1 MINGIGY
8 SYQLL
13 NFRKTNQL
21 KRKSFLQQLVI
32 SAGGLV
38 AIPNLVNAKTTSAKN
53 LLTDDPLPLDMV
65 KDFVVAGHK
74 DLDKIKT
81 MLKEKP
87 NLLYAAWDWGNGDFE
102 TALEGAGH
110 LGLKDI
116 ASYLIEKGARPN
128 IFVLTMLGKTKEVKT
143 LLKSYP
149 ELLNSKGPHGFTL
162 LHHAQKGGDDS
173 KTLLKYF
180 QDKGL
185 KETNIKIKN

>member
-1 MINGIGY
+1 MGY

-21 KRKSFLQQLVI
+21 KRKSFLQQLAI
-32 SAGGLV
+32 GAGGLV
-38 AIPNLVNAKTTSAKN
+38 AIPNLLYAKSTSSKN
-53 LLTDDPLPLDMV
+53 LLTDDPLPPDMV

-74 DLDKIKT
+74 DLDKIKS

-110 LGLKDI
+110 MGLKDI
-116 ASYLIEKGARPN
+116 ASYLIEQGARPN
-128 IFVLTMLGKTKEVKT
+128 IFVLTMLGKTREVKT

-162 LHHAQKGGDDS
+162 LHHAQKGGDVS

>member
-1 MINGIGY
+1 MVMN
-8 SYQLL
+8 
-13 NFRKTNQL
+13 
-21 KRKSFLQQLVI
+21 RKSFIQKTVLG
-32 SAGGLV
+32 AGG
-38 AIPNLVNAKTTSAKN
+38 IITTTSILFSQTTSLK
-53 LLTDDPLPLDMV
+53 TPPKDDPLPLEMV

-74 DLDKIKT
+74 DLDKIKS

-110 LGLKDI
+110 MGLKDI
-116 ASYLIEKGARPN
+116 AGFLIEQGVRPN

-162 LHHAQKGGDDS
+162 LHHAQKGGEDS
-173 KTLLKYF
+173 KILLKYF
-180 QDKGL
+180 QGKGL
-185 KETNIKIKN
+185 TETNIKIKN

>member
-1 MINGIGY
+1 MNRK
-8 SYQLL
+8 
-13 NFRKTNQL
+13 NFIQKTIL
-21 KRKSFLQQLVI
+21 G
-32 SAGGLV
+32 AGG
-38 AIPNLVNAKTTSAKN
+38 IITTSS
-53 LLTDDPLPLDMV
+53 LLFGQTTPSKSTTKDDPLPPELV

-74 DLDKIKT
+74 DLEKIKS

-110 LGLKDI
+110 MGLKDI
-116 ASYLIEKGARPN
+116 AGYLIEQGARPN

-162 LHHAQKGGDDS
+162 LHHAQKGGDDA
-173 KTLLKYF
+173 KNLLRYF

-185 KETNIKIKN
+185 KETNINIKN